1 MPCSSIY
8 PRCSCFSSR
17 SSSKALVCSGQSR
30 EEMGSAMDSAK
41 ACSVCRSSK
50 TPLWRNGPDGPKVFL
65 LSPESSLAPLLYL
78 LVVILLCLH
87 CGFREMFSS
96 VLCVLQS
103 LCNACGIKYRKR
115 KRREEKKVK
124 GSRRV
129 GVRKC
134 GDSAAA
140 RAAMLTVEEMKR
152 MQREKQEKMLLLLL
166 RERSKKSES
175 WRRRGT
181 PVGIDRVWCS
191 REVAEAALLLLSC
204 RMASLFVYKMTRGTT
219 CIISLLSGDGFEK

>member
-1 MPCSSIY
+1 
-8 PRCSCFSSR
+8 
-17 SSSKALVCSGQSR
+17 
-30 EEMGSAMDSAK
+30 MGSAMDSAK

-140 RAAMLTVEEMKR
+140 RAAMLTVEEMKGCSG
-152 MQREKQEKMLLLLL
+152 
-166 RERSKKSES
+166 RSKRKCCCFCFESATKSLRAGGEGGRLWAS
-175 WRRRGT
+175 TEFG
-181 PVGIDRVWCS
+181 
-191 REVAEAALLLLSC
+191 VAG
-204 RMASLFVYKMTRGTT
+204 R
-219 CIISLLSGDGFEK
+219 